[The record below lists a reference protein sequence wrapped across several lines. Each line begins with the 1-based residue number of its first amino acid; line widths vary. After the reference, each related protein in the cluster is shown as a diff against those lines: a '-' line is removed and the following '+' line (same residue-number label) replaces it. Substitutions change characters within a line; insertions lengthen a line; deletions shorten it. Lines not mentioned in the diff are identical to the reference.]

1 MVQLERRSSE
11 AVRAKGELVPSV
23 THLASASPQ
32 TADPPARRWLTLAVV
47 SVSLLVVGLDTT
59 VLNVALPTLV
69 GELGASAS
77 QLQWIVDSYALM
89 SGSLVL
95 FCGSLADRL
104 GRKWIFMAGLALFT
118 VASVVAAYAG
128 SVTTLVLAR
137 GAMGVGEALIMPAT
151 LAVIGNVFP
160 PGVER
165 TKAIGIWSAAVGV
178 GTVIGPM
185 VGGWLLSHYWWGSVF
200 LINLPVGIA
209 GLFAAASLVPN
220 SRAPE
225 SRRLDPTGALLSVV
239 AVASVLWA
247 VIEGPE
253 RGWTSPAVLAAFIAG
268 ALLLTVFI
276 AWQRRAMSP
285 MLPLRIFRHRA
296 LAAGDLLVL
305 VGAFALI
312 GTLFV
317 AVQHFQFVLGYSAG
331 QTGLRLGPAAL
342 ALLVAGPLAGVLAP
356 RLGMRAVSAV
366 GLALLSASA
375 AVLATTGVTDGY
387 GRALVTML
395 LLGAGAGFV
404 ITVTSDA
411 IVGSLPETDL
421 GVGSATNSAAIQ
433 LGAATGVAVIG
444 SLLSDRYR
452 SELDDTPA
460 PAPESLLDS
469 AMESLGTALALAER
483 LPGEAGAVFAE
494 AARHAFVDGMGPAL
508 FAGAGVTAVGVLLAL
523 LLAPSRDTNPTPIK
537 DPKDPS

>member
-1 MVQLERRSSE
+1 MDLHGRPGAVHGGVRRRRVRRVRHHIGSGPRRHGRRRGADHAGHARRHRERF
-11 AVRAKGELVPSV
+11 
-23 THLASASPQ
+23 
-32 TADPPARRWLTLAVV
+32 PARCRTHQGDRHLVGGGRRGDGDRTDGRRLAAE
-47 SVSLLVVGLDTT
+47 SLLV
-59 VLNVALPTLV
+59 
-69 GELGASAS
+69 
-77 QLQWIVDSYALM
+77 
-89 SGSLVL
+89 
-95 FCGSLADRL
+95 
-104 GRKWIFMAGLALFT
+104 
-118 VASVVAAYAG
+118 
-128 SVTTLVLAR
+128 
-137 GAMGVGEALIMPAT
+137 GVGVPDQ
-151 LAVIGNVFP
+151 P
-160 PGVER
+160 PRRHRGPVR
-165 TKAIGIWSAAVGV
+165 RCFVGAE
-178 GTVIGPM
+178 
-185 VGGWLLSHYWWGSVF
+185 
-200 LINLPVGIA
+200 LP
-209 GLFAAASLVPN
+209 
-220 SRAPE
+220 RPE